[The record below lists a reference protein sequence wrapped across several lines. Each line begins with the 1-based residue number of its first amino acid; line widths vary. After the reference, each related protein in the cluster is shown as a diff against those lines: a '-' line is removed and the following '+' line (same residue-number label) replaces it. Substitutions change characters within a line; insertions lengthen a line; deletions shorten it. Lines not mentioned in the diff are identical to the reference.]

1 MKRPTAI
8 VVSAETLQLAREELL
23 LIGTAVEAADRERIG
38 VLVFRNVDG
47 IIVAAGATEDVPA
60 GEIREIE
67 LAGRHR
73 APVATD
79 RRAAS

>member
-38 VLVFRNVDG
+38 VLVFRNIDG
-47 IIVAAGATEDVPA
+47 IIVAAGATEDVAA
-60 GEIREIE
+60 GEIREVV
-67 LAGRHR
+67 LDGRHR

-79 RRAAS
+79 RTAS